1 MNVLILAAGDGTR
14 INSVVPKILLPLCG
28 VPLIQ
33 RTILT
38 LKDAGITD
46 MIVIVGFKGDSVKNH
61 LGDGSKYGVKI
72 NYATNGEYEREN
84 ATSILKAEKIVN
96 EKFLLVMGDHIFTPN
111 VIKGILKVKGDLVI
125 ATDSNPRY
133 IDVGEATKVLI
144 EAGEIK
150 DIGKDLTEFNAVD
163 TGIFLCSKQIFPVI
177 TQCLKDGKE
186 EWSDSI
192 KKYIENH
199 KPVSYDASASFW
211 FDVDTKEDL
220 NKVETLLLESL
231 TKPGD
236 GYISRNLNRKIS
248 TKISKHLVKTGIT
261 PNQLTLISFMIAL
274 ISATSFSFGGYI
286 YVAVGGVSA
295 QLASILDGCDGE
307 IARLKFLQT
316 SYGSW
321 LDACLDRY
329 ADFLIIFG
337 MTYGYWIIH
346 KEVQV
351 WLIGF
356 ICLAGTFMIAYTP
369 TRYKEAFNENWCA
382 RFHRIPIGRDVR
394 LFIIFLGG
402 ISNQILPSL
411 ILLTVLTNL
420 ETLMRLIEH
429 RKIPRIKGINHL
441 STFGHML

>member
-1 MNVLILAAGDGTR
+1 VQSLKALILAAGDGTR
-14 INSVVPKILLPLCG
+14 IKSVVPKILLPLCG

-46 MIVIVGFKGDSVKNH
+46 IIIIVGFKEDVVKNY
-61 LGDGSKYGVKI
+61 LGDGSKYGVNI
-72 NYATNGEYEREN
+72 SYATNGEYEREN
-84 ATSILKAEKIVN
+84 GTSILKAEKMVD
-96 EKFLLVMGDHIFTPN
+96 EKFLLVMGDHIFTSK

-125 ATDSNPRY
+125 ATDSNPKY
-133 IDVGEATKVLI
+133 IDVGEATKILTD
-144 EAGEIK
+144 ADEIK

-177 TQCLKDGKE
+177 TECVKDGKE

-199 KPVSYDASASFW
+199 KAVPYDASASIW
-211 FDVDTKEDL
+211 LDVDTKEDL
-220 NKVETLLLESL
+220 KKAETLLLGSL

-274 ISATSFSFGGYI
+274 ISAASFSFGGYI

-295 QLASILDGCDGE
+295 QLTSILDGCDGE

-346 KEVQV
+346 KEVLI

-356 ICLAGTFMIAYTP
+356 ICLTGTFMISYSS
-369 TRYKEAFNENWCA
+369 TRYKEAFNENFSSQKIST
-382 RFHRIPIGRDVR
+382 RRDLR

-402 ISNQILPSL
+402 ISNQILYSL
-411 ILLTVLTNL
+411 ILLAVLTNL
-420 ETLMRLIEH
+420 EALMRLIQH
-429 RKIPRIKGINHL
+429 RKDSKN
-441 STFGHML
+441 